1 MTLLRRTVAEGSTLE
16 RWLRRK
22 AAIGNITKGD
32 SLYLCGHGETAPP
45 LRGLFSSL
53 TWAASVP
60 PRRPHLLRASTVR
73 AEGLT
78 QPWAA
83 AGSVLKHRRRRADNA
98 PLSRPSQMRRVYW
111 TLAGSRGDTSLPVQ
125 DHGPSV
131 AQRSIAWRVAKDAV
145 TKRLGRRH
153 QLRLKSPGCG
163 QVSGARLSQPVHR

>member
-1 MTLLRRTVAEGSTLE
+1 MTLLRRTVAESSTLE

-32 SLYLCGHGETAPP
+32 SLYHCGHGETAP

-83 AGSVLKHRRRRADNA
+83 AGSVLRQRRRCADNA
-98 PLSRPSQMRRVYW
+98 PLSRPSQVRWVYW
-111 TLAGSRGDTSLPVQ
+111 TLAGSSGDTRLCLCKIRAPVLLRRQSLGVSPKT
-125 DHGPSV
+125 
-131 AQRSIAWRVAKDAV
+131 A
-145 TKRLGRRH
+145 
-153 QLRLKSPGCG
+153 LRNALI
-163 QVSGARLSQPVHR
+163 GATNCV